1 MTASAPLALPPGLTV
16 LERGWL
22 SANNILFDDGPQ
34 AATLV
39 DSGYCTHAAQTLAL
53 VEAAL
58 AGKPL
63 TRLLNTHLHSDHC
76 GGNAALQQRWPQLQ
90 TLIPPGQW
98 QQVQDW
104 DAQALSYEPSGQLCP
119 RFRADGMLQPGSCVR
134 LAGRDWHIHAAP
146 GHDPHALLLFEPESG
161 VLISG
166 DALWENGFGVVFPE
180 IAGDSGFAEVADT
193 LAVIER
199 LAPRLVIPG
208 HGPVFGD
215 VPQAIARARQRLA
228 GFVAAPLKHAR
239 YAAKV
244 LLKYKLLEWQRI
256 TQADAL
262 AWLLATPYFC
272 ALHQQHF
279 PEHDL
284 RDWALTLMQELIDS
298 GAAQRQD
305 GWLINL

>member
-279 PEHDL
+279 PAHDL